1 MPDRRRVVVTG
12 LGAVTPLGVGA
23 APLHER
29 WAAGEVGIADG
40 AGACRDFEPKELLS
54 VKEARRLDR
63 FAQLAVVAA
72 DEAMQQAGWNGERP
86 YDPLRIGCII
96 ATGIGGHRRRSRHSS
111 T

>member
-23 APLHER
+23 EPLHDR

-40 AGACRDFEPKELLS
+40 AGACRDFEPKEFLS

-63 FAQLAVVAA
+63 FSQFAVVASG
-72 DEAMQQAGWNGERP
+72 EAVGAGRLGRRARP
-86 YDPLRIGCII
+86 MTRCGS
-96 ATGIGGHRRRSRHSS
+96 AA
-111 T
+111 